1 MFKKKSKIVLGT
13 VRFSSVYGIA
23 NNNKL
28 LKLSE
33 IKKIIS
39 YASKNNIRYLDT
51 AITYK
56 KTNHFLRKI
65 DLKKFKI
72 TSKLPM
78 IKTNNKKNIHL
89 EIFKTINNHLK
100 QLNIKNLYA
109 LYLHHPDDL
118 LKKNVK
124 NLIFALEKL
133 KKDNVVK
140 KIGFSVYGTK
150 QLNDLIKIYKPDI
163 VQLPLSVFD
172 NRFRKKNIL
181 KKLQEKKIEIHVR
194 SIFFQGG
201 LTCNYQT
208 LNKKL
213 SFPKTFYSRWQ
224 NWLKEKNINKIRGSL
239 SILYKLKNVKV
250 VVGVENKDQLIEINK
265 EIKKKILKPPIINVP
280 KQILKKLYNFNI

>member
-224 NWLKEKNINKIRGSL
+224 NWLKEKNINKIRGAL

>member
-133 KKDNVVK
+133 KKGNVVK

-224 NWLKEKNINKIRGSL
+224 NWLKEKNINKIRGAL

>member
-1 MFKKKSKIVLGT
+1 MLKKNSKIVLGT
-13 VRFSSVYGIA
+13 VRFSGVYGIA

-56 KTNHFLRKI
+56 KTNLFLRKI
-65 DLKKFKI
+65 NLKKFKI

-78 IKTNNKKNIHL
+78 IKTNKKNIHL

-124 NLIFALEKL
+124 NLIFALKKL
-133 KKDNVVK
+133 KKDNLIK
-140 KIGFSVYGTK
+140 KIGFSVYGVK

-163 VQLPLSVFD
+163 VQLPLSIFD

-181 KKLQEKKIEIHVR
+181 KNLQEKKIEIHIR

-213 SFPKTFYSRWQ
+213 SFPKIFFSRWK
-224 NWLKEKNINKIRGSL
+224 NWLKRRNINKIRGAL

-250 VVGVENKDQLIEINK
+250 VVGVENRDQLIEINK
-265 EIKKKILKPPIINVP
+265 EINKKILKPPIINVP
-280 KQILKKLYNFNI
+280 KQILRKLYNFNI

>member
-13 VRFSSVYGIA
+13 VRFSGVYGIA
-23 NNNKL
+23 NNNRL

-51 AITYK
+51 AIAYK

-100 QLNIKNLYA
+100 QLNIKDLYA

-118 LKKNVK
+118 KKKNAK
-124 NLIFALEKL
+124 NLIFALKKL

-172 NRFRKKNIL
+172 NRFRKKNFL

-213 SFPKTFYSRWQ
+213 SFPKIFYSRWQ
-224 NWLKEKNINKIRGSL
+224 NWLKEKNINNIRGAL
-239 SILYKLKNVKV
+239 SILYNLKNVKV

-265 EIKKKILKPPIINVP
+265 EIKKKILNHLSLTCPNR
-280 KQILKKLYNFNI
+280 F

>member
-1 MFKKKSKIVLGT
+1 MFKKKSKILLGT

-224 NWLKEKNINKIRGSL
+224 NWLKEKNINKIRGAL

>member
-1 MFKKKSKIVLGT
+1 MLKKNSKIVLGT
-13 VRFSSVYGIA
+13 VRFSGVYGIA

-56 KTNHFLRKI
+56 KTNLFLRKI
-65 DLKKFKI
+65 NLKKFKI

-78 IKTNNKKNIHL
+78 IKTNKKNIHL

-124 NLIFALEKL
+124 NLIFALKKL
-133 KKDNVVK
+133 KKDNLIK
-140 KIGFSVYGTK
+140 KIGFSVYGVK

-163 VQLPLSVFD
+163 VQLPLSIFD

-181 KKLQEKKIEIHVR
+181 K
-194 SIFFQGG
+194 
-201 LTCNYQT
+201 T
-208 LNKKL
+208 
-213 SFPKTFYSRWQ
+213 SR
-224 NWLKEKNINKIRGSL
+224 
-239 SILYKLKNVKV
+239 
-250 VVGVENKDQLIEINK
+250 
-265 EIKKKILKPPIINVP
+265 KKKNRNS
-280 KQILKKLYNFNI
+280 Y

>member
-1 MFKKKSKIVLGT
+1 MLKKNSKIVLGT
-13 VRFSSVYGIA
+13 VRFSGVYGIT

-89 EIFKTINNHLK
+89 KIFKTINNHLK

-124 NLIFALEKL
+124 NLIFALKKL
-133 KKDNVVK
+133 KKDNIIK
-140 KIGFSVYGTK
+140 KIGFSVYGVK

-201 LTCNYQT
+201 LTCSYQT

-213 SFPKTFYSRWQ
+213 SFPKIFYSRWK
-224 NWLKEKNINKIRGSL
+224 NWLKRENINKIRGAL

-250 VVGVENKDQLIEINK
+250 VVGVENKNQLIEINK
-265 EIKKKILKPPIINVP
+265 EINKKILKPPIIKVP
-280 KQILKKLYNFNI
+280 KQILRKLYNFNI